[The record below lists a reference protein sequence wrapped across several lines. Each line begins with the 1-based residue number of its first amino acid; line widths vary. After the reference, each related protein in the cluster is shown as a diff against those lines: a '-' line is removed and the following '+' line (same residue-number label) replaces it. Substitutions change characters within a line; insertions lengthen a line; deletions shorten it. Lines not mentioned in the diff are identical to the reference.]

1 MKGTRFGMMLFC
13 IRRRMRACMKL
24 TEAAKALATRDHV
37 RSISRLS
44 ANSALSNKSDR
55 VTERLVL
62 LRRSWRSS
70 INLLA

>member
-1 MKGTRFGMMLFC
+1 
-13 IRRRMRACMKL
+13 MKL